1 MDRDIKIKQL
11 ENVVN
16 ELSSVKGKYFVKA
29 IVGDSEEVL
38 FSIYENE
45 TNELLMDFAVPYGE
59 DINSLATVLE
69 QELRDIYIVDFT
81 NRMKPRPVNATSK
94 VLDFEQY
101 IREVKFYCEWIDIFR
116 MIEQWIGQQAS

>member
-45 TNELLMDFAVPYGE
+45 TNELLMDFAVPCGE
-59 DINSLATVLE
+59 DINSIATVLE
-69 QELRDIYIVDFT
+69 QELRDTYIVDFT

-94 VLDFEQY
+94 VF
-101 IREVKFYCEWIDIFR
+101 INVNP
-116 MIEQWIGQQAS
+116 